1 MNAPATKNALSGADK
16 FNLQLL
22 VKEEYAKMGL
32 YDKEFAA
39 WASEKLGL
47 TVTSGNVQGARECF
61 GIMSTRDV
69 ARSTVPTDVTA
80 QLTDLRNRLAR
91 LEERIEVYFKGCRKE
106 SAQ

>member
-1 MNAPATKNALSGADK
+1 MNAPRAMNVLSGADK

-32 YDKEFAA
+32 HDKEFAA

-61 GIMSTRDV
+61 GIMVRDV
-69 ARSTVPTDVTA
+69 VRPAPSDVSHNDRPRPAHAARARSG
-80 QLTDLRNRLAR
+80 LLRLP
-91 LEERIEVYFKGCRKE
+91 E
-106 SAQ
+106 SVVNVA

>member
-1 MNAPATKNALSGADK
+1 MNAPTTKNALSGADK

-32 YDKEFAA
+32 HDKEFAA

-61 GIMSTRDV
+61 SIMSTRDV
-69 ARSTVPTDVTA
+69 VRSTAPADMAA
-80 QLTDLRNRLAR
+80 QLAALSARLMR

-106 SAQ
+106 SAS